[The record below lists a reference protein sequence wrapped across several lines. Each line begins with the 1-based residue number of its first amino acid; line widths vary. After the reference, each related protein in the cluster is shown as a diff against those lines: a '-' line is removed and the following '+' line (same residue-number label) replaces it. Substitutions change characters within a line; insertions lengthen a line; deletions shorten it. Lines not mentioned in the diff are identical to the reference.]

1 MNGASLLDAMKAAAE
16 GADSAEARLRK
27 EFDERI
33 KLLEQERAFAYR
45 RFNLMRA
52 IADAIE
58 PAQDEAQAVA
68 SARATL
74 RTRVGWEEDSET
86 RAETLEHFAPV
97 SRATF
102 ASLAPPE
109 AEAEEV
115 DVPRALRE
123 FEAWYFAARGQPLW
137 NLFEQ
142 YIPELPL
149 VER

>member
-1 MNGASLLDAMKAAAE
+1 MSNPSFLDALKAAAE
-16 GADSAEARLRK
+16 GADTAEARLRK

-33 KLLEQERAFAYR
+33 RALEQERAFAYR
-45 RFNLMRA
+45 RFNLMRSV
-52 IADAIE
+52 ADAIS

-68 SARATL
+68 IARTTL

-86 RAETLEHFAPV
+86 RAETLSRFAPV
-97 SRATF
+97 ARAAF

-109 AEAEEV
+109 AEAEDA

-123 FEAWYFAARGQPLW
+123 FEEWYLAARGQPFW
-137 NLFEQ
+137 NLFDQ